1 MCRLGQR
8 RKLPFPS
15 GTFCIIGDSVLA
27 QPSRIFI
34 IRKNLEDHVLKK
46 LLAQIIKFGFVGVIC
61 FLIDFAISTGLVAL
75 LRGAIGENAAAL
87 AGGFFG
93 FTISVVVNYILSMK
107 YVFTRNEEL
116 GRKKEFVIF
125 IILSIIGLGINELV
139 IWICTKIYNANPNL
153 ADIID
158 FVAWF
163 AAAKI
168 IATAVVMVY
177 NFISRKIFLE
187 KHEN

>member
-1 MCRLGQR
+1 M
-8 RKLPFPS
+8 
-15 GTFCIIGDSVLA
+15 
-27 QPSRIFI
+27 
-34 IRKNLEDHVLKK
+34 KK

-116 GRKKEFVIF
+116 GRKKECVIF

-139 IWICTKIYNANPNL
+139 IWICTKIYSANPNL